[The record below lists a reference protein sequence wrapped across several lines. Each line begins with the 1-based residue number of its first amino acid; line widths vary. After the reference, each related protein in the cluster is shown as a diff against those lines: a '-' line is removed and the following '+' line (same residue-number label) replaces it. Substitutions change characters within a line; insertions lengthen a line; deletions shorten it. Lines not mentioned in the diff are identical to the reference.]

1 MAAKKVLSITANQ
14 ALADWT
20 KAHPDHRLEEV
31 EEISLQF
38 QAPPI
43 KTMTERLAQLANC
56 KKLSISTNNI
66 EEIGFL
72 PPRVE
77 ILAIGRNMLKRLD
90 KIDRAAATLQQLW
103 MSYNNVKS
111 FAPLAACKRLRVLYA
126 AYNNI
131 DKLSEIDRL
140 GQLPNLEDVVLI
152 GNPIML
158 DLTKKGTYRAEMIKR
173 LKKLQVLDGVSGINR
188 DDDAGAAVPGTTSSA
203 AAGTATA
210 GNVSGGDSRG
220 DSSGPDSARGSGR
233 PG

>member
-1 MAAKKVLSITANQ
+1 MAAKKAPSITANQ

-20 KAHPDHRLEEV
+20 KAHPDQRLEEV

-111 FAPLAACKRLRVLYA
+111 FAPLVACKRLRVLYA

-131 DKLSEIDRL
+131 DKLSEIERL
-140 GQLPNLEDVVLI
+140 GQLPNLEDIVLI

-158 DLTKKGTYRAEMIKR
+158 DLTKKGTYRQEMLKR
-173 LKKLQVLDGVSGINR
+173 LKKLQVLDGLSDIHR
-188 DDDAGAAVPGTTSSA
+188 DEDGG
-203 AAGTATA
+203 GTAA
-210 GNVSGGDSRG
+210 PGGASAIPGSASQGNASGGGSRSESPRG
-220 DSSGPDSARGSGR
+220 DSGQGSR

>member
-1 MAAKKVLSITANQ
+1 MAAKKAPSITANQ
-14 ALADWT
+14 ALAEWT
-20 KAHPDHRLEEV
+20 KAHPDQRLEEV

-111 FAPLAACKRLRVLYA
+111 FAPLVGCKRLRVLYA

-140 GQLPNLEDVVLI
+140 GQLPNLEDIVLI

-158 DLTKKGTYRAEMIKR
+158 DLTKRGTYRAEMVKR

-188 DDDAGAAVPGTTSSA
+188 DDDAGPGGGASA
-203 AAGTATA
+203 AGNTSGAASRSESPRSEPGGAG
-210 GNVSGGDSRG
+210 S
-220 DSSGPDSARGSGR
+220 R

>member
-1 MAAKKVLSITANQ
+1 MAAKKAPSITANQ
-14 ALADWT
+14 ALAEWT
-20 KAHPDHRLEEV
+20 KAHPDQRLEEV

-111 FAPLAACKRLRVLYA
+111 FAPLVACKRLRVLYA

-140 GQLPNLEDVVLI
+140 GQLPNLEDIVLI

-158 DLTKKGTYRAEMIKR
+158 DLTKKGTYRTEMVKR

-188 DDDAGAAVPGTTSSA
+188 DDDAGGAAPGGASA
-203 AAGTATA
+203 ATA
-210 GNVSGGDSRG
+210 GTSTAGNASGGDSRG
-220 DSSGPDSARGSGR
+220 ESPGPESGGGSAR
-233 PG
+233 PA

>member
-1 MAAKKVLSITANQ
+1 MAAKKAPSISANQ
-14 ALADWT
+14 AIAEWT
-20 KAHPDHRLEEV
+20 KAHPDQRLEEV
-31 EEISLQF
+31 EDISLQF

-43 KTMTERLAQLANC
+43 KVMTERLAQLANC

-72 PPRVE
+72 PPRIE

-103 MSYNNVKS
+103 MSYNNVKA
-111 FAPLAACKRLRVLYA
+111 FGPLVACKRLRVLYA

-152 GNPIML
+152 GNPIQI
-158 DLTKKGTYRAEMIKR
+158 DLTKKGTYKTEMVKR
-173 LKKLQVLDGVSGINR
+173 LKKLQVLDGISGLQR
-188 DDDAGAAVPGTTSSA
+188 DDDGGGAPAAPAASA
-203 AAGTATA
+203 ASAGTATA
-210 GNVSGGDSRG
+210 GNASGSDSRPMSGRG
-220 DSSGPDSARGSGR
+220 DSDSGA
-233 PG
+233 